1 MLIKQNQG
9 FTLVEMM
16 ITMLLAGIIMAAI
29 YSAYITM
36 QKSYVVQDQV
46 AEMQQ
51 TLRAAMDYV
60 VRDIRMAG
68 YNPTK
73 KATAGIIQQSNGGQL
88 IASKD
93 ITNNAGTA
101 DDGDGDADDP
111 NERVLYRILQAD
123 DANNDGIADA
133 GAGVFARAPADAA
146 GAPTG
151 PFLDLA
157 ENIVAVEFNYILK
170 NGTETRT
177 PTAAQLSDIENIQ
190 ISMLARSDRSD
201 PDFAGGERFEPGSGK
216 TVWGPFNDR
225 FRHRLLI
232 TTVQCRNL
240 GF

>member
-16 ITMLLAGIIMAAI
+16 ITVLLAGIIMAAV
-29 YSAYITM
+29 YSAYLTM

-73 KATAGIIQQSNGGQL
+73 KATAGIVTATGGQL
-88 IASKD
+88 RVSKD
-93 ITNNAGTA
+93 ITDNAGTGN
-101 DDGDGDADDP
+101 DGDGDVADQ
-111 NERVLYRILQAD
+111 NEDTLFSFIPAD
-123 DANNDGIADA
+123 DANNDGIADTGAGTFARQAQA
-133 GAGVFARAPADAA
+133 GAG
-146 GAPTG
+146 GAP
-151 PFLDLA
+151 FQDLA

-170 NGTETRT
+170 NGTETQT
-177 PTAAQLSDIENIQ
+177 PTAAQLAEIENIQ
-190 ISMLARSDRSD
+190 ISMLARADRSD
-201 PDFAGGERFEPGSGK
+201 PDFPGGERFEPGSGK

-225 FRHRLLI
+225 FRHRMLI

>member
-16 ITMLLAGIIMAAI
+16 ITVLLAGIIMAAV
-29 YSAYITM
+29 YSAYLTM

-73 KATAGIIQQSNGGQL
+73 KANAGIVTATAGQL
-88 IASKD
+88 RVSKD
-93 ITNNAGTA
+93 ITDNAGTGT
-101 DDGDGDADDP
+101 DGDGDVADQ
-111 NERVLYRILQAD
+111 NEDTLFSFIPAD

-133 GAGVFARAPADAA
+133 GAGIFARQAQA
-146 GAPTG
+146 GAG
-151 PFLDLA
+151 GAPFQDLA

-170 NGTETRT
+170 NGTETQT
-177 PTAAQLSDIENIQ
+177 PTAAQLAEIENIQ
-190 ISMLARSDRSD
+190 ISMLARADRSD
-201 PDFAGGERFEPGSGK
+201 PDFPGGERFEPGSGK

-225 FRHRLLI
+225 FRHRMLI

>member
-1 MLIKQNQG
+1 MLIKLNQG
-9 FTLVEMM
+9 FTLVELMV
-16 ITMLLAGIIMAAI
+16 TMLLAGIIMTVI

-51 TLRAAMDYV
+51 TLRSAMDYV

-73 KATAGIIQQSNGGQL
+73 KATAGIVSATGSLLVI
-88 IASKD
+88 SKD
-93 ITNNAGTA
+93 ITNNAGTG

-123 DANNDGIADA
+123 DANDDGIADA
-133 GAGVFARAPADAA
+133 GAGVFARAPADVA

-151 PFLDLA
+151 PFLDLS

-177 PTAAQLSDIENIQ
+177 PTAAQLAEIENIQ